1 MSCRMV
7 SQDSG
12 GGTFALT
19 DSVFPKRRQ
28 TMQIAVYRCRNIWS
42 PIIRG
47 LCICALHNLATTLKK
62 SHVPGV
68 QAHHQDKG
76 NQ

>member
-1 MSCRMV
+1 MNLRSSYILDYYVLAQISPNHMR
-7 SQDSG
+7 
-12 GGTFALT
+12 

-47 LCICALHNLATTLKK
+47 LCICALHN
-62 SHVPGV
+62 
-68 QAHHQDKG
+68 HQDKG